1 MYGTVMKITD
11 KQMVV
16 LCEDGKFRN
25 LPLTSP
31 IPALGERIP
40 IPDKVVAARPLK
52 RSFPISRL
60 LAAAVWLVL
69 FIGASLFVSRL
80 YTSAQ
85 PVAMVA
91 VDINP
96 SVELLVDKE
105 GRVRQASLVNDDA
118 RLLLAGTE
126 LTNREFYDALNII
139 INKAIDQGYLD
150 LNTDRNLIMIS
161 VVDLNKSFFKVDPA
175 RLSAPAKSYDIEVF
189 YVAKE
194 QEIKAR
200 QAGLTVNKY
209 LVYEKAQKAG
219 IALDKE
225 TLRKK
230 SVVRSLQQVGIDPKS
245 FFRYVRAL
253 DKNGL
258 KHYRGGKKNDD
269 NEHDERD
276 QEEKEDDKK
285 GEGERINIP
294 AGQIAKQAQNPDIK
308 IRHDDE
314 QVKND
319 EQKEEKEPKNNQEK
333 QKARIEDREEKKK
346 KMDENE
352 EEFNKDKQEP
362 DDKKYRGG
370 DEKDG
375 DNKKDD
381 NMFNDDR
388 KENSS
393 DSNGDRE

>member
-40 IPDKVVAARPLK
+40 IPDKVVAVRPLK

-60 LAAAVWLVL
+60 LAAAIFLVL

-161 VVDLNKSFFKVDPA
+161 VVDLNKSLFKVDPA

-230 SVVRSLQQVGIDPKS
+230 SVVRSLQQAGIDPKS

-319 EQKEEKEPKNNQEK
+319 EQKEEKGPKNNQEK